1 MPIGT
6 ARVRSTP
13 PRVMVLR
20 GPLPRLD
27 LGADPGTQSQANGTL
42 PFPLPHHQLQM
53 LRRAL
58 GHCSAVALR
67 IRRKMVGSAVLRNRN
82 AEALSPRALEQDRKA
97 TKAATSPS
105 LDVRSRNELQRDPL
119 GVQGGSLP
127 LLWSTR
133 FSRSWLTT
141 QAFLEPHG
149 RGSDHAGR
157 YPAPAVASAIG
168 TDTI

>member
-6 ARVRSTP
+6 ARVRSNP

-20 GPLPRLD
+20 GPLTRLD

-42 PFPLPHHQLQM
+42 PFPIPHHQLQM
-53 LRRAL
+53 PRRAL

-67 IRRKMVGSAVLRNRN
+67 IRRKMAGSAVLRNRN

-105 LDVRSRNELQRDPL
+105 L
-119 GVQGGSLP
+119 GGSLP

-149 RGSDHAGR
+149 RGSDHSGR